1 MNLNQ
6 ELLTKFTYMCR
17 ERTIQINGSYLFE
30 SGDNIDNYLKAVGC
44 PATNVESSLKSY
56 KIEVSFLNETFGT
69 KEWMNGQAISN
80 SMKLDVE
87 TPIRYPDDKE
97 GHKSNQKFGEG
108 GRGRGALQICEK
120 SQDAMVVTVSK
131 HFFLQK
137 NPNFLLKSVQRE
149 LTVSVALKR

>member
-1 MNLNQ
+1 MKEDENWVICWLNLNQ

-30 SGDNIDNYLKAVGC
+30 SGENIDNYLKAVGC

-97 GHKSNQKFGEG
+97 GDEFMKSIMIINFS
-108 GRGRGALQICEK
+108 L
-120 SQDAMVVTVSK
+120 
-131 HFFLQK
+131 FL
-137 NPNFLLKSVQRE
+137 PNCLM
-149 LTVSVALKR
+149 